1 MCKGAIYMD
10 HTIPS
15 NALITIAGT
24 VGVGKSTLTSAL
36 AERLGFRISLE
47 QVDHNPYL
55 EKFYHDF
62 ERWSFHLQIY
72 FLAERFKEQKAIF
85 EAGGG
90 YIQDRSIYEDT
101 GIFAKMHA
109 DQGTMSATDYETYTS
124 LFEAMVMTPYFPH
137 PDVLIY
143 LEGSLP
149 SILNRIEARGRE
161 MEIQTD
167 RTYWER
173 MHERYAAWIGEFN
186 ACPVLRL
193 NIDEYDVNDPASVDG
208 IITQIAEVIG
218 ASRLTKEVATAV
230 SK

>member
-1 MCKGAIYMD
+1 MNNK
-10 HTIPS
+10 HNIPS
-15 NALITIAGT
+15 DALITVAGT
-24 VGVGKSTLTSAL
+24 VGVGKSTLTTAL
-36 AERLGFRISLE
+36 SERLGFRTSME
-47 QVDHNPYL
+47 KVEHNPYL

-90 YIQDRSIYEDT
+90 FVQDRSIYEDT

-109 DQGTMSATDYETYTS
+109 DQGTMSKTDYETYTS

-143 LEGSLP
+143 LEGELP
-149 SILNRIEARGRE
+149 SILNRINVRGRE

-167 RTYWER
+167 RSYWEQ
-173 MHERYAAWIGEFN
+173 MHERYANWINEFT

-193 NIDEYDVNDPASVDG
+193 NIDEYDANDPASLDG
-208 IITQIAEVIG
+208 VLRQVSDMIQMSRTQRAQMQAG
-218 ASRLTKEVATAV
+218 LQR
-230 SK
+230 

>member
-1 MCKGAIYMD
+1 MNYEFR
-10 HTIPS
+10 IPQD
-15 NALITIAGT
+15 ALITVAGT
-24 VGVGKSTLTSAL
+24 VGVGKSTLTTAL
-36 AERLGFRISLE
+36 ASRLGFRTSLE
-47 QVDHNPYL
+47 KVDTNPYL

-72 FLAERFKEQKAIF
+72 FLAERFKEQKAIV

-90 YIQDRSIYEDT
+90 YVQDRSIYEDT

-109 DQGTMSATDYETYTS
+109 DQGTMSKTDYETYTS

-143 LEGSLP
+143 LEGNLT
-149 SILNRIEARGRE
+149 SILNRIQLRGRE

-167 RTYWER
+167 VSYWEH
-173 MHERYAAWIGEFN
+173 MHERYANWINEFS

-193 NIDEYDVNDPASVDG
+193 NIDDYDATDEASLDE
-208 IITQIAEVIG
+208 IIRQAAEIIQT
-218 ASRLTKEVATAV
+218 SRAQR

>member
-1 MCKGAIYMD
+1 MNQ
-10 HTIPS
+10 HSIPA
-15 NALITIAGT
+15 NALITVAGT
-24 VGVGKSTLTSAL
+24 VGVGKSTLTGAL
-36 AERLGFRISLE
+36 AKRLGFRTSLE

-72 FLAERFKEQKAIF
+72 FLAERFKEQKGIC

-90 YIQDRSIYEDT
+90 FVQDRSIYEDT

-109 DQGTMSATDYETYTS
+109 DQGTMSKTDYATYTS

-149 SILNRIEARGRE
+149 SILSRIQQRGRE

-167 RTYWER
+167 VSYWEH
-173 MHERYAAWIGEFN
+173 MHERYSQWINEFS

-193 NIDEYDVNDPASVDG
+193 NIDDYDVNDAASLDS
-208 IITQIAEVIG
+208 IITQIGSMIA
-218 ASRLTKEVATAV
+218 ASRSQTPGQPA
-230 SK
+230 